1 MAGVHVQIDY
11 AGIAEIAKGPD
22 VRAMVDAAAERIA
35 GHVRSEAGADVPVVV
50 DHYTT
55 DREAAAVVITDNRG
69 MGLQAKHGV
78 LTRAA
83 AAIGA
88 EVTKR

>member
-1 MAGVHVQIDY
+1 MVRVEIDY
-11 AGIAEIAKGPD
+11 AGIGEIAKGD
-22 VRAMVDAAAERIA
+22 EVRAMVDAAAERIA
-35 GHVRSEAGADVPVVV
+35 DHVKAEAGGVPVVV

-55 DREAAAVVITDNRG
+55 DREAAAVVIADNSG

-83 AAIGA
+83 SSVGA
-88 EVTKR
+88 EVVTR